1 MEEANTFSE
10 VGMNGDFIQVPTIV
24 LSMRGNM
31 LPSSDDNV
39 NGVEIC
45 TPAIVISTPSS
56 ISEVEETEQAKAQEK
71 EDDNTPLVS
80 FQPPQ
85 RPDNE
90 ANVFFVNS
98 RGILKS
104 CDIKS
109 ETPESSSSNIAH
121 LLHIKDTEN
130 QRPNMTIYISTEA
143 INNFILTVLDSLTVP
158 FILVS
163 GDSDMIVP
171 DEVNPELLTK
181 LLENPY
187 LVKWAAQNCSSKKHP
202 KMMEIPIGLHYHFL
216 AGSPGDGGWHPTSE
230 HASPINQEK
239 TLINIAAPAP
249 HWSNRICKAYTNA
262 HHRLDRWGDRQAL
275 LNEMPT
281 DLLVAEP
288 TLLPRSEAFKKFT
301 EYAFVASP
309 FGNGYDCHR
318 TWEALSCGAIPII
331 RGQQLKD
338 IFEDLPVLRV
348 EKWSD
353 VTSEL
358 LQKTIEDFSTIKF
371 KYEKLTLAYWMNKI
385 KKVN

>member
-1 MEEANTFSE
+1 MEEANTFTDAFS
-10 VGMNGDFIQVPTIV
+10 IPT
-24 LSMRGNM
+24 
-31 LPSSDDNV
+31 P
-39 NGVEIC
+39 
-45 TPAIVISTPSS
+45 TIVISTPP
-56 ISEVEETEQAKAQEK
+56 INAVNIPTPAIEVSMPPTVQATEAVATPPKEE
-71 EDDNTPLVS
+71 DRTPLVS
-80 FQPPQ
+80 FKAPE
-85 RPDNE
+85 RPDDE
-90 ANVFFVNS
+90 AHVFFVNS

-109 ETPESSSSNIAH
+109 STPESSSSSIVH
-121 LLHIKDTEN
+121 LLHLKDATN
-130 QRPNMTIYISTEA
+130 QHPNMTIYISTEA
-143 INNFILTVLDSLTVP
+143 VNIFILTILDDITVP

-171 DEVNPELLTK
+171 DGVNPELLTK

-187 LVKWAAQNCSSKKHP
+187 LIRWASQNCSTDKHP

-216 AGSPGDGGWHPTSE
+216 AGSPGDGGWHPASE

-239 TLINIAAPAP
+239 ALIDIAAPGAP
-249 HWSNRICKAYTNA
+249 WPMRICKAYTNA

-275 LNEMPT
+275 LNEMSA

-288 TLLPRSEAFKKFT
+288 TLLPRSESFRKYT

-318 TWEALSCGAIPII
+318 TWEALCCGSIPII
-331 RGQQLKD
+331 CGPQLKD

-353 VTSEL
+353 VTAEL
-358 LQKTIEDFSTIKF
+358 LQKTIEDFSTRQF
-371 KYEKLTLAYWMNKI
+371 KYEKLTLAYWIKKI
-385 KKVN
+385 KSTS